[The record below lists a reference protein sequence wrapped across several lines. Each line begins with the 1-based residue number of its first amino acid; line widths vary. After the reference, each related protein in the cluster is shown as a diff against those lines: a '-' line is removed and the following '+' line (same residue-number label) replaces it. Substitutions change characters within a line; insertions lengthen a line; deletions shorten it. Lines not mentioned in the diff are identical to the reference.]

1 MSEAAAPDRVEEV
14 VALVR
19 ASAPDDRDAL
29 LARLAAADWAPAPL
43 IQRLAHEDIAVA
55 RPLIA
60 KSPALDVT
68 ALLMLLT
75 DASLE
80 HRIEVARRPN
90 LGAAVSAA
98 IVAQAEP
105 VVLTAL
111 AGNQTAELPAPLMT
125 ELTAAS
131 RQIASLRGP
140 LVRHPRLSEEDAHQ
154 LQGWIGES
162 LRTELAQRF
171 GFDASSAG
179 QMVENAA
186 GANREQR
193 EMETRLVAKL
203 QAAGQLRPGYLL
215 RALREGKLTLFATA
229 LACIA
234 GFETVQV
241 EAASRD
247 DDPRLLALACA
258 AVGIDRSVFPTL
270 LELVRQLSGREVAP
284 IPPSAQAAFT
294 LSPEA
299 AADAFRAAA
308 DAV

>member
-1 MSEAAAPDRVEEV
+1 MTDAAAPERIEEV

-19 ASAPDDRDAL
+19 RSAPDERDAL
-29 LARLAAADWAPAPL
+29 LSRLANAEWAPPAL
-43 IQRLAHEDIAVA
+43 IHRLVREDIAVA

-60 KSPALDVT
+60 KSAAMDDA
-68 ALLMLLT
+68 ALLVLLT
-75 DASLE
+75 EGSLE
-80 HRIEVARRPN
+80 HRIEVARRPH

-111 AGNQTAELPAPLMT
+111 AGNQQAELPAPLMD

-131 RQIASLRGP
+131 RQVASLRGP
-140 LVRHPRLSEEDAHQ
+140 LARHPRLTADDAER
-154 LQGWIGES
+154 LQAWVGDA
-162 LRTELAQRF
+162 LRAELAARF
-171 GFDASSAG
+171 GLEAQAAEDDAGHDA
-179 QMVENAA
+179 
-186 GANREQR
+186 EQR
-193 EMETRLVAKL
+193 EMEARLVAKL

-229 LACIA
+229 LACLA
-234 GFETVQV
+234 GFEVGQV

-270 LELVRQLSGREVAP
+270 IDLVRGLSGREPAQPATVASVQ
-284 IPPSAQAAFT
+284 SAFA

>member
-1 MSEAAAPDRVEEV
+1 MTDAAAPDRIEEV

-29 LARLAAADWAPAPL
+29 VARLANADWTPAPL
-43 IQRLAHEDIAVA
+43 IHRLAQEDIAVA

-60 KSPALDVT
+60 KSPAMNDT
-68 ALLMLLT
+68 ALLLLLT
-75 DASLE
+75 SGSLE
-80 HRIEVARRPN
+80 HRIEIARRPH

-98 IVAQAEP
+98 IVAQGEP

-111 AGNQTAELPAPLMT
+111 AGNQTAELPVALMA

-140 LVRHPRLSEEDAHQ
+140 LARHPRLTADNAGQ
-154 LQGWIGES
+154 LNAWVGEA
-162 LRTELAQRF
+162 LRADLAQRF
-171 GFDASSAG
+171 GLDAPSPGDAEAG
-179 QMVENAA
+179 PDP
-186 GANREQR
+186 EQR
-193 EMETRLVAKL
+193 EMEARLVAKL

-229 LACIA
+229 LACLA
-234 GFETVQV
+234 GFETGQV

-270 LELVRQLSGREVAP
+270 IELVRHLSGREAAAATAIANV
-284 IPPSAQAAFT
+284 QAVFT

-299 AADAFRAAA
+299 AAEAFRAAA

>member
-1 MSEAAAPDRVEEV
+1 MTDAAGLDRIEEMV
-14 VALVR
+14 SLVR
-19 ASAPDDRDAL
+19 ASAPDEREAL
-29 LARLAAADWAPAPL
+29 LARLAGADWVPAPL
-43 IQRLAHEDIAVA
+43 IHRLAREDIEVA

-60 KSPALDVT
+60 ESAAMDDA
-68 ALLMLLT
+68 ALLLLLT
-75 DASLE
+75 QASLE
-80 HRIEVARRPN
+80 HRIAVARRPG

-98 IVAQAEP
+98 IVAQGEP

-111 AGNQTAELPAPLMT
+111 AGNQSAELPEALMA

-140 LVRHPRLSEEDAHQ
+140 LARHPRLSADEAGR
-154 LQGWIGES
+154 LQGWVGEA
-162 LRTELAQRF
+162 LRADLVQRF
-171 GFDASSAG
+171 GLAPTAPDAEAG
-179 QMVENAA
+179 PDPD
-186 GANREQR
+186 QR

-215 RALREGKLTLFATA
+215 RALREGKLSLFATA
-229 LACIA
+229 LACLA
-234 GFETVQV
+234 GFETDQV

-258 AVGIDRSVFPTL
+258 AVGIDRSAFPTL
-270 LELVRQLSGREVAP
+270 IELVRRLSGREPAP
-284 IPPSAQAAFT
+284 SSTAASVQAAFA

-299 AADAFRAAA
+299 AAEAFRAAI